1 MPIALPTD
9 LPSNLPSEAA
19 GRPGQLTDWK
29 LLAAIAATLVVV
41 AAATAFTKRRTTLL
55 PPDVF
60 EVLGEGSLGGQ
71 HAVRIVRFGPKT
83 LLVGVSAAGCQT
95 LAELSD
101 PQATAC
107 IAAACRGVHP
117 PLRPSAAT
125 RSLASGQPSAPA
137 RAEREAA

>member
-1 MPIALPTD
+1 MAVIG
-9 LPSNLPSEAA
+9 AA
-19 GRPGQLTDWK
+19 F
-29 LLAAIAATLVVV
+29 AVV
-41 AAATAFTKRRTTLL
+41 AAATAFNRRRATVL

-95 LAELSD
+95 LAELTD

-107 IAAACRGVHP
+107 IAAACRGVYP
-117 PLRPSAAT
+117 PIRPSAAP
-125 RSLASGQPSAPA
+125 RSLAPTHQPSIKASA
-137 RAEREAA
+137 SGEAA